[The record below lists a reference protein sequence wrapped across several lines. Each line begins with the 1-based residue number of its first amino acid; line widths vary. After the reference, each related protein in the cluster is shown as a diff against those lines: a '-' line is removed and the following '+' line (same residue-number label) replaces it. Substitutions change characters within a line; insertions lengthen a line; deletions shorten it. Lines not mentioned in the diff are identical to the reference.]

1 MESAGHGRENL
12 GNHITF
18 IRVGFAVMGMAVVFV
33 IMVDA
38 LRFYVSSVVFQ
49 LVLVQIFHSDHL
61 GQRFLSALINELP
74 LLLVTLMFPLLYPY
88 TRMMSLP
95 CGLCPH
101 LCGLPDRIHIRQ
113 VRLIFL

>member
-38 LRFYVSSVVFQ
+38 LRFCVSSVVFQ
-49 LVLVQIFHSDHL
+49 FVLVQIFDSHHL
-61 GQRFLSALINELP
+61 GQRFLPALINELP
-74 LLLVTLMFPLLYPY
+74 LLLVTLMFPLLYPS

-95 CGLCPH
+95 CGLCPY
-101 LCGLPDRIHIRQ
+101 LSGLPDRIHIRQ
-113 VRLIFL
+113 VQLIFV